1 MATRNLLVRAG
12 FDASGMRT
20 GVRQSTRYLNDF
32 GRNANSAM
40 SGLSRSINVAFGG
53 IGKLMASAFAIGA
66 IVNFGK
72 QCVDLGSDLTEVQ
85 NVVDVTFQSMADD
98 INKFAKTAIT
108 SFGMSETAAKR
119 YSGTMGAM
127 LKSSGLT
134 ISQAAEMSTTLTSLA
149 GDFASFYNITA
160 EDAFTKIRAG
170 MSGEIMPLRQLGINM
185 TVASLEAYALSQG
198 IKKAYDKMSQAEQML
213 VRYNYLL
220 SVSADAQGD
229 FVRTSDNWANQT
241 RVLNEQFNAL
251 KATLGQSLI
260 VLFTPIVKMLN
271 TIVLRLQQAANY
283 FNAFVQAA
291 FGAQEVSKGAGL
303 IAASANNASDSIE
316 GIGDSTE
323 EAVNT
328 AKKALAGFDEVNT
341 LGSNAEGTDLS
352 GVLGDVSAEDVS
364 LDEMP
369 DNTTKAAEDLVKIQ
383 SLLKPVVDLVT
394 EMDTSFK
401 DGFVGALN
409 GVDLGSI
416 KSGLDSIGKSLKNIF
431 TDKDVQKSAKEFAL
445 DFSNAVGKALGNTA
459 KVGINFAD
467 GLVNGIAT
475 GLDAK
480 KNVITERLTSF
491 FSSQSKIAISWGS
504 IFDDLGDISSVLSDT
519 NAKRI
524 WSSITQTLIEA
535 FTGTIDIAS
544 MFGADLMSGIAT
556 ILNNNKE
563 GLRTAFDNTFGVIAT
578 VFETIQGSVENTMN
592 TIYSVYNDKIKPA
605 IENFTD
611 LFSELARIILDAYNE
626 HIAPTFQACA
636 EIVDSAFK
644 EHVQPAINA
653 VIDTLGTFLKCVSDI
668 LVHFTPV
675 YDFLATLFAPFLSG
689 TFKIAFQM
697 VVDVISILFDWIT
710 DLLQIFKG
718 LLEFITG
725 VFTGDWNRAWEGIKT
740 AFGGVWQFIE
750 DTVMGILTAIE
761 NKIKGIIKLGEDMAL
776 AVKEALGQNKLADND
791 LGTFKA
797 SFSTKELEVFQK
809 QSNSDRQDMID
820 SWKAQGML
828 PKGAEDEA
836 TNWLMNLPHYAN
848 GGIIDREQI
857 AVLGEGGKKEAVIPL
872 ENSSFTDSFA
882 IKIAN
887 AIGAMNANSNSN
899 KGPLTVIAEID
910 GREAMKLLIPYL
922 PEASRRT
929 GVSLVNG

>member
-12 FDASGMRT
+12 FDASGMRL
-20 GVRQSTRYLNDF
+20 GVRQGTRYLNDF

-40 SGLSRSINVAFGG
+40 SGLSNSMGIAFAGM
-53 IGKLMASAFAIGA
+53 GKLIAGAFAIRA
-66 IVNFGK
+66 IANFGK
-72 QCVDLGSDLTEVQ
+72 QCIDLGSDLAEVQ
-85 NVVDVTFQSMADD
+85 NVVDVTFGSMSED
-98 INKFAKTAIT
+98 INEFAKTAIT
-108 SFGMSETAAKR
+108 SFGMGETAAKR
-119 YSGTMGAM
+119 YTGTMGAM
-127 LKSSGLT
+127 LKSSGIT
-134 ISQAAEMSTTLTSLA
+134 TAKAAEMSTTLTRLA
-149 GDFASFYNITA
+149 GDIASFYNISN

-170 MSGEIMPLRQLGINM
+170 IAGEIMPLRQLGINM
-185 TVASLEAYALSQG
+185 TVASLEAYALSKG
-198 IKKAYDKMSQAEQML
+198 IQKSYEKMSQAEQTL
-213 VRYNYLL
+213 LRYNYLL
-220 SVSADAQGD
+220 SVTGDAQGD
-229 FVRTSDNWANQT
+229 FTRTSDSWANQT
-241 RVLNEQFNAL
+241 RVLSEQFNAL
-251 KATLGQSLI
+251 KATLGQSFI
-260 VLFTPIVKMLN
+260 VLFTPIVQALN

-283 FNAFVQAA
+283 FNVFVEAA
-291 FGAQEVSKGAGL
+291 FGAQEVAKGAGL
-303 IAASANNASDSIE
+303 VKDEADAASDSIG

-323 EAVNT
+323 EAVKT

-352 GVLGDVSAEDVS
+352 DALGDVSAEDIS
-364 LDEMP
+364 LAEMP
-369 DNTTKAAEDLVKIQ
+369 DNTTKAAEDVAKLSEI
-383 SLLKPVVDLVT
+383 LKPVKDLVV
-394 EMDTSFK
+394 EMGKSFK

-491 FSSQSKIAISWGS
+491 FSSQSKIAISWGN

-544 MFGADLMSGIAT
+544 IFGADLMSGIAT

-697 VVDVISILFDWIT
+697 VVDVISILFDLIT

-740 AFGGVWQFIE
+740 AFGGVWKFIE

-776 AVKEALGQNKLADND
+776 SLQEATGQVKREDND
-791 LGTFKA
+791 LGKFQE
-797 SFSTKELEVFQK
+797 SFSPTSLDALKK
-809 QSNSDRQDMID
+809 MSDSSRQALISSWRD
-820 SWKAQGML
+820 SGRL
-828 PKGAEDEA
+828 PSGAEDEA
-836 TNWLMNLPHYAN
+836 ANWIMSLPHYAN
-848 GGIIDREQI
+848 GGIIDREQL

-872 ENSSFTDSFA
+872 ENSGFIDTLAS
-882 IKIAN
+882 
-887 AIGAMNANSNSN
+887 AIGNSVMAAMQFTS
-899 KGPLTVIAEID
+899 KGSSASEPIFEID
-910 GREAMKLLIPYL
+910 GTRFARAIMPSMLKEFERM
-922 PEASRRT
+922 
-929 GVSLVNG
+929 GVRLA